1 MIRRPEIQKIVN
13 GYDDFRVAVL
23 GRHSALEIMDGAK
36 DEVLEK
42 MKSLVPINRLGKTEE
57 YGYLVSFLSSDKAA
71 YINGASIPID
81 GGLLR
86 SY

>member
-1 MIRRPEIQKIVN
+1 MNISE
-13 GYDDFRVAVL
+13 
-23 GRHSALEIMDGAK
+23 

-42 MKSLVPINRLGKTEE
+42 MKSLVPAQRLGKIDE

-81 GGLLR
+81 GGLLK

>member
-1 MIRRPEIQKIVN
+1 
-13 GYDDFRVAVL
+13 
-23 GRHSALEIMDGAK
+23 
-36 DEVLEK
+36 
-42 MKSLVPINRLGKTEE
+42 MKSLVPVNRLGKIDE

-81 GGLLR
+81 GGLLK